1 MGAAGLNI
9 PSYFNRNSSTPC
21 EALIIRTQL
30 FSPDEKV
37 LVDMLPGDKMEIA
50 LLKKEGPC
58 VAIHNGKIAGTIIS
72 KDLLQLIKCLN
83 DGKLFSAKVRSV
95 SRGVCAITIEPV
107 IKS

>member
-1 MGAAGLNI
+1 MGGFGTNI
-9 PSYFNRNSSTPC
+9 APYFNRNNATPC

-30 FSPDEKV
+30 FSPDDEV
-37 LVDMLPGDKMEIA
+37 LANVSPGDKMEII

-83 DGKLFSAKVRSV
+83 DGKIFSAKVRSV
-95 SRGVCAITIEPV
+95 SKGVCALTIEPV